1 MKGLGIMR
9 LIYSMVAVLAV
20 LAAGSF
26 WNLSQ
31 AQMPV
36 GQDKVV
42 AKVDGYEIRM
52 SDMDAARSSL
62 PPQAAQYPDHVI
74 TNFLIT
80 NLVNARLAAAEA
92 RRQGVDKD
100 PALMRRIERT
110 VEQILQ
116 NALLQKTLNEKLGE
130 KQIREAYDKMLK
142 ETSNSDEVRARHVL
156 VKTEKEAL
164 DVIKRAKRGEDFAAL
179 AKERST
185 GPSGRNGG
193 DLGYFTAE
201 RMVPAFSAAAFE
213 TRPGQITAKPVKTRF
228 GWHVIKV
235 EDRRKVKPPSFK
247 EARRKLRE
255 NLEQQV
261 REDFNASL
269 RAKANVEDFGAA
281 GAPPK

>member
-1 MKGLGIMR
+1 MR
-9 LIYSMVAVLAV
+9 LLFSMAVAVSTLAIGS
-20 LAAGSF
+20 LWNPSAA
-26 WNLSQ
+26 Q
-31 AQMPV
+31 TPV
-36 GQDKVV
+36 GPDKIV

-52 SDMDAARSSL
+52 SDVDAARVNL

-80 NLVNARLAAAEA
+80 NLINARLAAAEA

-100 PALMRRIERT
+100 PALKRQIERT

-116 NALLQKTLNEKLGE
+116 NALLKKTLNEKLGE
-130 KQIREAYDKMLK
+130 KRLREEYDKMLK
-142 ETSNSDEVRARHVL
+142 QTPNSDEVRARHVL

-164 DVIKRAKRGEDFAAL
+164 DVIKRAQKGEDFAAL
-179 AKERST
+179 AKEVST

-201 RMVPAFSAAAFE
+201 RMVPAFSAAAFA
-213 TRPGQITAKPVKTRF
+213 TRPGQITVKPVKTRF

-247 EARRKLRE
+247 EARPRLRE
-255 NLEQQV
+255 NLEPQV
-261 REDFNASL
+261 REEFNANL
-269 RAKANVEDFGAA
+269 RAKAKVEEFGAA
-281 GAPPK
+281 GAPGK